1 MDNLLSVRSGRLT
14 VISFYDKERNG
25 HKRYLCECDC
35 GNYTVVRDTR
45 IRNHETKS
53 CGCISKEHLIEY
65 NTKHGL
71 SNSPLYPIYQGM
83 MSRCYNPD
91 LDGYH
96 RYGGRGIKVCD
107 EWLSDIENFIKW
119 GKESGF
125 KKGLTLDRIDNDGDY
140 EPSNCRWATVK
151 EQANNRR
158 SNHLETYKG
167 ETHTIAKWAEKLNI
181 IPDLLY
187 SRLSKG
193 WSFKRAVETPHIKG
207 RGKYQQ
213 YTKSYAGRK

>member
-25 HKRYLCECDC
+25 HKRYLCKCDC

-71 SNSPLYPIYQGM
+71 SNSPLYIIYQGM

-140 EPSNCRWATVK
+140 EPNNCRWVTSKIQSRNTVRNNRYSIENETRTLIEWCELHSINYRTVK
-151 EQANNRR
+151 
-158 SNHLETYKG
+158 
-167 ETHTIAKWAEKLNI
+167 
-181 IPDLLY
+181 
-187 SRLSKG
+187 SRLSRG
-193 WSFKRAVETPHIKG
+193 WSFEDAMTREVET
-207 RGKYQQ
+207 KYR
-213 YTKSYAGRK
+213 RK

>member
-25 HKRYLCECDC
+25 HKRYLCKCDC

-71 SNSPLYPIYQGM
+71 SNSPLYIIYQGM

-140 EPSNCRWATVK
+140 EPSNCRWVTSKIQSRNTVRNNRYSIENETRTLIEWCELHSINYRTVK
-151 EQANNRR
+151 
-158 SNHLETYKG
+158 
-167 ETHTIAKWAEKLNI
+167 
-181 IPDLLY
+181 
-187 SRLSKG
+187 SRLSRG
-193 WSFKRAVETPHIKG
+193 WSFEDAITREVET
-207 RGKYQQ
+207 KYR
-213 YTKSYAGRK
+213 RK

>member
-25 HKRYLCECDC
+25 HKRYLCKCDC

-71 SNSPLYPIYQGM
+71 SNSPLYIIYQGM

-125 KKGLTLDRIDNDGDY
+125 KKGLTLDRIDNDGNY
-140 EPSNCRWATVK
+140 EPNNCRWVTSKIQSRNTVRNNRYSIENETRTLIEWCELHSINYRTVK
-151 EQANNRR
+151 
-158 SNHLETYKG
+158 
-167 ETHTIAKWAEKLNI
+167 
-181 IPDLLY
+181 
-187 SRLSKG
+187 SRLSRG
-193 WSFKRAVETPHIKG
+193 WSFEDAITREVET
-207 RGKYQQ
+207 KYR
-213 YTKSYAGRK
+213 RK